1 MDEHININKIIKQF
15 TLMIRG
21 HMYEYNGQGK
31 LIHAKYRAGTEKWY
45 DTNGKCIH
53 DKNSEGFERW
63 YDYDAC
69 GNMIHEKDSNGS
81 EWRYEYD
88 KNGVLIMYDDSNG
101 NRCGFNAKDKISHAE
116 KAKNVLASM
125 LIDGPCNQCPG
136 CHRSG
141 YFGTE
146 KCPAAAA
153 LIELDPNITYED
165 IRNGK
170 IST

>member
-1 MDEHININKIIKQF
+1 
-15 TLMIRG
+15 
-21 HMYEYNGQGK
+21 MYEYNGQGK

-45 DTNGKCIH
+45 DTNGKPIH
-53 DKNSEGFERW
+53 LKEADGSEWWWE
-63 YDYDAC
+63 YDAK
-69 GNMIHEKDSNGS
+69 GRLTYSKDFNGS

>member
-1 MDEHININKIIKQF
+1 MKPIVKSKKAVRHKVRIVKGKAHKGGKKYDSWMH
-15 TLMIRG
+15 
-21 HMYEYNGQGK
+21 YEYD
-31 LIHAKYRAGTEKWY
+31 A
-45 DTNGKCIH
+45 NGKCIH

-69 GNMIHEKDSNGS
+69 GNMIHEKDSTGL